1 MKKYHKTAGNG
12 REKSRAGAVRD
23 RGKDYGERGKQKM
36 KEMKREN
43 VGTGGAEAK
52 KPRKDAR
59 QTESG
64 PAGKQGV
71 WMIPACYILWA
82 VLTILFTALISL
94 CLGISGSV
102 PGETG
107 KTIVEI
113 LSSLLG
119 SIYISF
125 LLGRWKDKEWEVK
138 RTPGQIKA
146 GLMFG
151 TALFICRMV
160 SRLVFSLFQEEV
172 KGVGYLTVLMID
184 LICII
189 LIYSQLPAGGKEE
202 ESHD

>member
-1 MKKYHKTAGNG
+1 
-12 REKSRAGAVRD
+12 
-23 RGKDYGERGKQKM
+23 M
-36 KEMKREN
+36 KEMKRETM
-43 VGTGGAEAK
+43 GTGGALVK
-52 KPRKDAR
+52 KPWKDTR
-59 QTESG
+59 QTKSG
-64 PAGKQGV
+64 PAGKAA
-71 WMIPACYILWA
+71 WKIPACYVLWA
-82 VLTILFTALISL
+82 VLTVLFTALISL
-94 CLGISGSV
+94 ILGMNGSV
-102 PGETG
+102 SGERG
-107 KTIVEI
+107 KTTVEI

>member
-1 MKKYHKTAGNG
+1 
-12 REKSRAGAVRD
+12 
-23 RGKDYGERGKQKM
+23 M
-36 KEMKREN
+36 KEMKRETM
-43 VGTGGAEAK
+43 GTGGAEAK
-52 KPRKDAR
+52 MM
-59 QTESG
+59 S
-64 PAGKQGV
+64 AGKGV
-71 WMIPACYILWA
+71 WKIPACYVLWA
-82 VLTILFTALISL
+82 VLTVLFTALISL
-94 CLGISGSV
+94 CLGMNDSV
-102 PGETG
+102 PGERG
-107 KTIVEI
+107 KTTVEI
-113 LSSLLG
+113 LSSILG

-151 TALFICRMV
+151 MALFICRMV

-172 KGVGYLTVLMID
+172 KGIGYLTVLMID

>member
-1 MKKYHKTAGNG
+1 
-12 REKSRAGAVRD
+12 
-23 RGKDYGERGKQKM
+23 M
-36 KEMKREN
+36 KEMKKETR
-43 VGTGGAEAK
+43 GTGGALVK
-52 KPRKDAR
+52 KPWKDTR
-59 QTESG
+59 QTKSG
-64 PAGKQGV
+64 PAEKAA
-71 WMIPACYILWA
+71 WKIPACYVLWA
-82 VLTILFTALISL
+82 VLTVLFTALISL
-94 CLGISGSV
+94 CLGMNGSV
-102 PGETG
+102 PGERG
-107 KTIVEI
+107 KTTVEI

-184 LICII
+184 LICMI

>member
-1 MKKYHKTAGNG
+1 
-12 REKSRAGAVRD
+12 
-23 RGKDYGERGKQKM
+23 M
-36 KEMKREN
+36 KEIKRETR
-43 VGTGGAEAK
+43 GTGGAPVKE
-52 KPRKDAR
+52 PQEDAR

-64 PAGKQGV
+64 PAGKAA
-71 WMIPACYILWA
+71 WKIPACYILWA
-82 VLTILFTALISL
+82 VLTVLFTALISL
-94 CLGISGSV
+94 CLGMNGSV
-102 PGETG
+102 SGERG
-107 KTIVEI
+107 KTTVEI

-146 GLMFG
+146 GLMSG

-172 KGVGYLTVLMID
+172 KGIGYLTVLMID

>member
-12 REKSRAGAVRD
+12 CGKSRAGAVRD

-36 KEMKREN
+36 KEMKRETM
-43 VGTGGAEAK
+43 GTGGALVK

-59 QTESG
+59 QTVSG
-64 PAGKQGV
+64 PAGKAA
-71 WMIPACYILWA
+71 WKIPACYVLWA
-82 VLTILFTALISL
+82 VLTVLFTALISL
-94 CLGISGSV
+94 CLGMNGSV
-102 PGETG
+102 PGERG
-107 KTIVEI
+107 KTTVEI

-146 GLMFG
+146 GLMSG
-151 TALFICRMV
+151 TALFICRLV

-184 LICII
+184 LICMI

>member
-1 MKKYHKTAGNG
+1 
-12 REKSRAGAVRD
+12 
-23 RGKDYGERGKQKM
+23 M
-36 KEMKREN
+36 KEMKRETR
-43 VGTGGAEAK
+43 GTGGAEVK
-52 KPRKDAR
+52 KPWKDTR
-59 QTESG
+59 QTKSG
-64 PAGKQGV
+64 PAEKAA
-71 WMIPACYILWA
+71 WKIPACYVLWA
-82 VLTILFTALISL
+82 VLTVLFTALISL
-94 CLGISGSV
+94 CLGINGSV
-102 PGETG
+102 SGERG

-138 RTPGQIKA
+138 RTLGQIKA

-151 TALFICRMV
+151 MALFICRMV